1 MKVRCTLGFAK
12 LMSTKTNLFSPLFA
26 EPILAGAYFQD
37 GWFNELAIL
46 SFKIVFY
53 TPTSRMVGSRL
64 IEIKEMSYIVIPFW
78 SFRRAFFITSDASHP
93 MSYGKEFMATLPEF
107 EDFGWRNSS
116 KCQAAPQPGQ

>member
-1 MKVRCTLGFAK
+1 MNTDEKEEIQKEFADIGGIVGVGLSSFFHCK
-12 LMSTKTNLFSPLFA
+12 WKYDAHLVLQSWCQQKQILFSPLFA

-64 IEIKEMSYIVIPFW
+64 IEIKEMSYIPLPIPSTERVALW
-78 SFRRAFFITSDASHP
+78 NLQI
-93 MSYGKEFMATLPEF
+93 
-107 EDFGWRNSS
+107 DFL
-116 KCQAAPQPGQ
+116 